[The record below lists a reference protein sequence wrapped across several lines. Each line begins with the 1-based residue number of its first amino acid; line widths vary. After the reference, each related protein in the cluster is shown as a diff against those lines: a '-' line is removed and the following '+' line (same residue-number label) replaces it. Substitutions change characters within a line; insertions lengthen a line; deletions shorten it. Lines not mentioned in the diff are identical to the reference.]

1 MANQTSKSNKPE
13 TIFYRL
19 NFKSSSYSQALIEY
33 LQEQRHCLSG
43 RQKVEQIV
51 ETFLLPL
58 VVSPED
64 PNFQEIVVESL
75 SKLKSQIEII
85 QILTGVILFEN
96 CQSGSL
102 RLSNPTAQIS
112 TSKTSQSTI
121 VEQQQGKSQ
130 IDYELK
136 NLTPFQELEVT
147 INNFKQQLT
156 EGVDPLIIS
165 QNLSQIQP
173 EDEESWTEQMWQI
186 YDSFYEE
193 VSQLE
198 YQATFSP
205 ETSA

>member
-1 MANQTSKSNKPE
+1 MANQTSKSNKSE

-64 PNFQEIVVESL
+64 TNFKEIVVESL
-75 SKLKSQIEII
+75 SKLKSQIDII
-85 QILTGVILFEN
+85 QVLTGISLFDN
-96 CQSGSL
+96 YQSRCLQLPNS
-102 RLSNPTAQIS
+102 TAQTS
-112 TSKTSQSTI
+112 TLKASQSTN
-121 VEQQQGKSQ
+121 VEQQQDEPQ
-130 IDYELK
+130 INTKPE
-136 NLTPFQELEVT
+136 LTPFQELEAT
-147 INNFKQQLT
+147 IDRFRKQLT
-156 EGVDPLIIS
+156 EDIDPLVIS
-165 QNLSQIQP
+165 QNLTQIQP
-173 EDEESWTEQMWQI
+173 EEEESWTEQMWQT

-205 ETSA
+205 ETGA